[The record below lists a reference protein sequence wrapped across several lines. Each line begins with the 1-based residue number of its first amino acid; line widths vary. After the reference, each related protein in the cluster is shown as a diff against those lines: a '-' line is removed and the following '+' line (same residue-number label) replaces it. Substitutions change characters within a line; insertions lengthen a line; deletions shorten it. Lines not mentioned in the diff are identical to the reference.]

1 MKFLCLT
8 TNLLKIQKIVSGSQI
23 LQSKATFLTNEKKES
38 KREVSVKRDLT
49 YMWTI
54 FNVWILFDSS
64 FKL

>member
-49 YMWTI
+49 YM
-54 FNVWILFDSS
+54 
-64 FKL
+64 